1 MKASFIL
8 PVSLIAVF
16 ILSNM
21 LSQPVY
27 ANGTTSKNGKM
38 ESKTTVAN
46 NSDNVSQ
53 AVKKSF
59 HAEFGAQ
66 SNINWLQTENFDV
79 ACFEEEGQSQNAFF
93 TKDGVLEGRTV
104 LKKWTDLPFQA
115 QLNIIQCYKDYD
127 VERVF
132 AYYGKSLHNFG
143 NYFLCLSKDNRSILV
158 QVDEKGN
165 TTLYKKL

>member
-1 MKASFIL
+1 
-8 PVSLIAVF
+8 
-16 ILSNM
+16 M
-21 LSQPVY
+21 LSQTVY
-27 ANGTTSKNGKM
+27 ANGTTSEKGKM

-53 AVKKSF
+53 AVKNSF

-66 SNINWLQTENFDV
+66 SNIQWKQTENFDV
-79 ACFEEEGQSQNAFF
+79 ASFEEEGQSKNAYF

-115 QLNIIQCYKDYD
+115 QLNIVQRYKDYD

-132 AYYGKSLHNFG
+132 AYYGKSLNNFG
-143 NYFLCLSKDNRSILV
+143 NYFVCLSKDNLTILV

-165 TTLYKKL
+165 TTLYKRL